1 MPTVNQNQT
10 QTQTKNQPQQ
20 QPQPRPQT
28 KKSTSAFTAADEA
41 VKNFKNT
48 KTKAGKS
55 ELKRL
60 KSERNKAYSDNKKF
74 LTEFEKTNFSYLVL
88 LKSTNDFYK
97 LIGHSALFY
106 ALNIAPKLNLTANL
120 TTDGDYT
127 YKSAEGIVSVREPEK
142 LAEILKTLGIKQLR
156 PRHNPDDFILFKLP
170 WTFTETQLA
179 DMQDQQNQSLRHFNQ
194 LVMVDNIIPVL
205 FLQLEELLKII
216 YENSRTLPSQFD
228 RDTFGKPLTDT
239 ANKMACTYFD
249 LTNGCINRV
258 NCFKNLKS
266 DLTFIKYQVK
276 LLTDLKLWQ
285 PKTSARA
292 ADVITKIKDILDRE
306 SKKP

>member
-1 MPTVNQNQT
+1 MS
-10 QTQTKNQPQQ
+10 
-20 QPQPRPQT
+20 
-28 KKSTSAFTAADEA
+28 KSTSAFTATDEA

-48 KTKAGKS
+48 KTKAGNS

-74 LTEFEKTNFSYLVL
+74 LTEFEKTNFNYLVL
-88 LKSTNDFYK
+88 LKSTNDFHK

-120 TTDGDYT
+120 TTDGDYA

-142 LAEILKTLGIKQLR
+142 LAEILKTLGIKRLR

-170 WTFTETQLA
+170 WTFTEAQLA

-228 RDTFGKPLTDT
+228 RDAFGKALTDT
-239 ANKMACTYFD
+239 ANKMTCTYFD
-249 LTNGCINRV
+249 LTNGRINRDE
-258 NCFKNLKS
+258 CFKSLKS
-266 DLTFIKYQVK
+266 DLTFVKYQVK

-285 PKTSARA
+285 PKTSSRA

>member
-1 MPTVNQNQT
+1 MS
-10 QTQTKNQPQQ
+10 
-20 QPQPRPQT
+20 
-28 KKSTSAFTAADEA
+28 KSTSAFTATDEA

-48 KTKAGKS
+48 KTKAGNS

-74 LTEFEKTNFSYLVL
+74 LTEFEKTNFNYLVL
-88 LKSTNDFYK
+88 LKSTNDFHK

-120 TTDGDYT
+120 TTDGDYA

-142 LAEILKTLGIKQLR
+142 LAEILKTLGIKRLR

-170 WTFTETQLA
+170 WTFTEAQLA

-228 RDTFGKPLTDT
+228 RDTFGKTLTDT
-239 ANKMACTYFD
+239 ANKMTCTYFD
-249 LTNGCINRV
+249 LTNGHINRV

-285 PKTSARA
+285 PKTSARV
-292 ADVITKIKDILDRE
+292 ADIITKIKDILDRE
-306 SKKP
+306 SKNP